1 MYYRGAKLY
10 FQNGSIPI
18 KTAGKPVKEG
28 RTRKVRTNLFQ
39 NGFLIF
45 DSIIPFSA
53 WALFGVIP
61 QQNSIS
67 IPLQR

>member
-53 WALFGVIP
+53 
-61 QQNSIS
+61 
-67 IPLQR
+67 